1 MKLRLAASGEN
12 EYGTWKQFER
22 VMTNADRIR
31 AMTDVELSRFLT
43 SLHEKIYKCPEDD
56 SWDRSDCLDRTCK
69 NCWLEWLRQ
78 EVDK

>member
-31 AMTDVELSRFLT
+31 AMSDEELSRFID
-43 SLHEKIYKCPEDD
+43 SLFEGHRGCPDGAWNRCVYPD
-56 SWDRSDCLDRTCK
+56 NTCQD
-69 NCWLEWLRQ
+69 CWLRWLKQ
-78 EVDK
+78 EVDT